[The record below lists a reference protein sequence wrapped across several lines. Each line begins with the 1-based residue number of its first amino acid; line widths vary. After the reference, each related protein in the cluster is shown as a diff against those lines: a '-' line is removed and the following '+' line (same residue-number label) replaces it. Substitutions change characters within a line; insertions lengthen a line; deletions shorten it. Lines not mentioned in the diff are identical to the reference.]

1 MAPRQDKP
9 DVKEEGP
16 GWLGFGKLLL
26 LLLFAVLLLWL
37 GESMVQHHF
46 FRGGGLD
53 YRLSTGR

>member
-16 GWLGFGKLLL
+16 RWLGFGKFLL
-26 LLLFAVLLLWL
+26 LLLFAVLLFWL

-53 YRLSTGR
+53 YRISTER

>member
-9 DVKEEGP
+9 DVKEAGP
-16 GWLGFGKLLL
+16 GWLGFGKVLL

-37 GESMVQHHF
+37 GESMVQHRF
-46 FRGGGLD
+46 FRGGAQD